1 MCHVNHR
8 MAKKRTIFRILHE
21 RDEGLM
27 DNVCLYYRLNSRA
40 KGFVGGSYTT
50 RKASSGA
57 PQKSVLFLALFCVF
71 DFVLWISEKM
81 TESEQCLTPV
91 RGCTVHVPL

>member
-8 MAKKRTIFRILHE
+8 MVKKRTIFRMLHE

-27 DNVCLYYRLNSRA
+27 DNVCLYYTLNTRA

-57 PQKSVLFLALFCVF
+57 LQKSVLCFSICSACLIL
-71 DFVLWISEKM
+71 SSGYRKKM
-81 TESEQCLTPV
+81 TESEQCLSY
-91 RGCTVHVPL
+91 

>member
-8 MAKKRTIFRILHE
+8 MEKKRTIFRMLHE

-27 DNVCLYYRLNSRA
+27 DNVCLYYRLNTRA
-40 KGFVGGSYTT
+40 KGFVGGSYMT

-57 PQKSVLFLALFCVF
+57 LQKSVFCFSICSACLILSSGYRKKLQKVSSAL
-71 DFVLWISEKM
+71 
-81 TESEQCLTPV
+81 